1 MQQAQFD
8 QFVAESTTIVVTDPH
23 KPFVDL
29 GLDSLGFLDLMMA
42 VEVRFGIELAP
53 DDLAN
58 PELATPAGLRA
69 YAASRS
75 TE

>member
-8 QFVAESTTIVVTDPH
+8 QFVAESTKIVVTDPQ

-29 GLDSLGFLDLMMA
+29 GLDSLGFLNLMMA
-42 VEVRFGIELAP
+42 VEARFGIELDP

>member
-8 QFVAESTTIVVTDPH
+8 QFVTERTKIVVTDPR

-29 GLDSLGFLDLMMA
+29 GLDSLGFLNLVMA
-42 VEVRFGIELAP
+42 VEEQFGIELDP

-69 YAASRS
+69 YAAARS

>member
-8 QFVAESTTIVVTDPH
+8 QFVAESTTIVVTDPQR
-23 KPFVDL
+23 PFVDL
-29 GLDSLGFLDLMMA
+29 GLDSLGFLNLMMA
-42 VEVRFGIELAP
+42 VEERFGIELDP

-69 YAASRS
+69 YAAARS